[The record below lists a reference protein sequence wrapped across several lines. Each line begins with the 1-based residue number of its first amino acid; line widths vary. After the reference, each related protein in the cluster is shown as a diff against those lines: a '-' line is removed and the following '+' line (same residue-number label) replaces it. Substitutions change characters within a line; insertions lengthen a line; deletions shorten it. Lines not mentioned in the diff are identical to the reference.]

1 MTVTIDST
9 DPRSVKALAL
19 LSQARTWVTG
29 RRKCDGRAFL
39 IAPGSN
45 GRTYYVAADGSECT
59 CADRQVRRTT
69 CKHMTA
75 ARLLVVERGAPAP
88 APLSC
93 NNCGA
98 ALPAYVV
105 GGSMCGSCWQA
116 REGIKQELA
125 RAERA
130 AYRARLRA
138 ELGMTEEA
146 A

>member
-1 MTVTIDST
+1 MTVTIDSA
-9 DPRSVKALAL
+9 DKRSVRALAL
-19 LSQARTWVTG
+19 LAQARTWVTG

-59 CADRQVRRTT
+59 CPDRQVRRTT

-75 ARLLVVERGAPAP
+75 ARLLVVEQGAPAP
-88 APLSC
+88 APLTC
-93 NNCGA
+93 DDCGA
-98 ALPAYVV
+98 ELPAHVV
-105 GGSMCGSCWQA
+105 GGSMCAPCWQA
-116 REGIKQELA
+116 REGVKQELA
-125 RAERA
+125 RNERA

-138 ELGMTEEA
+138 ELGLVEEA